1 MEAALEG
8 WIVDGGV
15 VDGGKGLD
23 SAGAVVVDDRGR
35 EIVGAR
41 ARRASLAR
49 ADEAHHRVELVRVGI
64 VAAGGGRR
72 ARRGRGSN
80 LGVDA
85 PHERVQGILLLVRHR
100 AVPDG
105 RKRGRGK
112 GVRALE
118 CEHGGHSPVRGAPA

>member
-49 ADEAHHRVELVRVGI
+49 ADEAHHRV
-64 VAAGGGRR
+64 
-72 ARRGRGSN
+72 RGRAAAN
-80 LGVDA
+80 
-85 PHERVQGILLLVRHR
+85 RR
-100 AVPDG
+100 
-105 RKRGRGK
+105 
-112 GVRALE
+112 
-118 CEHGGHSPVRGAPA
+118 